1 MASSIN
7 IGDVTFNPHSAD
19 KASDDLAQYIE
30 NLRNKMADLSVSL
43 IKDEHERNL
52 AAIEKEYK
60 DQIAAVKGYSEE
72 ENKLREMLGQERM
85 QKIAKENEEYA
96 KKLAGKEKVY

>member
-1 MASSIN
+1 M
-7 IGDVTFNPHSAD
+7 
-19 KASDDLAQYIE
+19 E

-72 ENKLREMLGQERM
+72 ETNFGKCWAKREW
-85 QKIAKENEEYA
+85 QKISERE
-96 KKLAGKEKVY
+96 